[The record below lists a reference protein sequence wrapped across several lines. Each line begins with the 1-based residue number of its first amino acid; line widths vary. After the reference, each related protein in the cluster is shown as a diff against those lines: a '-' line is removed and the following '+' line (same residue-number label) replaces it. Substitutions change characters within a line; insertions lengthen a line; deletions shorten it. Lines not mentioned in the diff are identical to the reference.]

1 MLFGTTL
8 LPAPVAHMGPIYL
21 STAVV
26 FGGVFVYRA
35 LVLWRRASADRSW
48 RLFTYSIV
56 YLAAL
61 FGAVALDAL
70 V

>member
-1 MLFGTTL
+1 LWHRDTRE
-8 LPAPVAHMGPIYL
+8 PADVEI
-21 STAVV
+21 TETRQ
-26 FGGVFVYRA
+26 GGA
-35 LVLWRRASADRSW
+35 ASDRSW

-70 V
+70 S